1 MSLDKPKSKKL
12 DASDYTFAIV
22 ASRFNQK
29 LVDAMLKDVRNT
41 LMARGA
47 KKSDIKVLRVPGSA
61 ELPFAASRLALLGYD
76 VIICLGVVI
85 AGETP
90 HHMIIAHSTAGELQR
105 IAVENGIPII
115 NGIVV
120 TNDKAQA
127 EARTIGKIR
136 RGIEFAESA
145 IEMAIKSAA
154 LYDEIEE
161 FNSDDDWDDDDWD
174 DDDDG
179 DWDDGDGGDDW
190 DGEGTFDADD
200 EEDDDRNTITL
211 N

>member
-12 DASDYTFAIV
+12 DASDYSFAIA

-29 LVDAMLKDVRNT
+29 LVDALLKDVRKT
-41 LMARGA
+41 LAECGA
-47 KKSDIKVLRVPGSA
+47 KDSNIRVLRVPGAA

-76 VIICLGVVI
+76 AVICLGVVI

-90 HHMIIAHSTAGELQR
+90 HHLIIAHSTADALQR

-136 RGIEFAESA
+136 RGVEFADSA
-145 IEMAIKSAA
+145 IEMAVQSAA

-161 FNSDDDWDDDDWD
+161 FNFDDDDWD
-174 DDDDG
+174 DEGTFDVDDSD
-179 DWDDGDGGDDW
+179 DDW
-190 DGEGTFDADD
+190 DGDD
-200 EEDDDRNTITL
+200 SDDDGNTITL

>member
-1 MSLDKPKSKKL
+1 MSLDKPKPKKL

-29 LVDAMLKDVRNT
+29 LVDAMLKDVRKT

-47 KKSDIKVLRVPGSA
+47 KKSDIRELRVPGSA

-76 VIICLGVVI
+76 AIICLGVVI

-90 HHMIIAHSTAGELQR
+90 HHMVIAHSTAGALQR
-105 IAVENGIPII
+105 IAAENGIPII

-136 RGIEFAESA
+136 RGVEFAESA
-145 IEMAIKSAA
+145 IEMAVQSVA

-161 FNSDDDWDDDDWD
+161 FNS
-174 DDDDG
+174 
-179 DWDDGDGGDDW
+179 GDDW
-190 DGEGTFDADD
+190 DGDDDDDSDDWDDEGTFDADD
-200 EEDDDRNTITL
+200 DDDDDDWDADDSDDDRNTITL

>member
-1 MSLDKPKSKKL
+1 M
-12 DASDYTFAIV
+12 
-22 ASRFNQK
+22 
-29 LVDAMLKDVRNT
+29 
-41 LMARGA
+41 
-47 KKSDIKVLRVPGSA
+47 
-61 ELPFAASRLALLGYD
+61 
-76 VIICLGVVI
+76 
-85 AGETP
+85 
-90 HHMIIAHSTAGELQR
+90 
-105 IAVENGIPII
+105 ENGIPII

-120 TNDKAQA
+120 SNDKAQA

-161 FNSDDDWDDDDWD
+161 FNSEEDWDDDDDGDW
-174 DDDDG
+174 DDG